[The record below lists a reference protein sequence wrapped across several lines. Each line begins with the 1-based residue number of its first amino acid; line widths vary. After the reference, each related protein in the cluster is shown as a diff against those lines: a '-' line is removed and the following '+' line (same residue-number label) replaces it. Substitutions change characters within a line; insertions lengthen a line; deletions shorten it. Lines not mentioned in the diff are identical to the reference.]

1 MRADQRRRAIAAEIA
16 ALPPALPGS
25 LTARLTR
32 CQSEGCHCRG
42 EPPVL
47 HGPYWAW
54 THRQGG
60 RQVTRAI
67 TADQAERLRP
77 FIDADRKLHD
87 LVRELED
94 LAVKDLDTLT
104 DGS

>member
-1 MRADQRRRAIAAEIA
+1 MRADPRRQALAAEIA

-25 LTARLTR
+25 LTERLTR
-32 CQSEGCHCRG
+32 CQTEGCHCRA
-42 EPPVL
+42 EPAVL

-54 THRQGG
+54 THRHDG

-87 LVRELED
+87 LVRQLEA
-94 LAVKDLDTLT
+94 LAVNDVDRLI
-104 DGS
+104 G

>member
-1 MRADQRRRAIAAEIA
+1 MRADPRRQALAAEIA

-25 LTARLTR
+25 LTERLTR
-32 CQSEGCHCRG
+32 CQTEGCHCRA
-42 EPPVL
+42 EPAVL

-54 THRQGG
+54 AHRHDG

-87 LVRELED
+87 LVRQLED
-94 LAVKDLDTLT
+94 LAVNDVDRLI
-104 DGS
+104 G